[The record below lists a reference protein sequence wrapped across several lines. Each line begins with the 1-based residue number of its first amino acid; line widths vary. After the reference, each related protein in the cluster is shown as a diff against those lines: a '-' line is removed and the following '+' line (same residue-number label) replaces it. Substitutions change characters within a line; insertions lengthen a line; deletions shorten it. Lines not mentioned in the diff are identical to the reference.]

1 MSDRKKPSK
10 ITQEFVEFLEESKKL
25 YEFAKKKCE
34 EYDSME
40 RHIYWAHKFEFAKDK
55 NERNRLA
62 TAFQKERQE
71 RRRYKNICDE
81 NKVLIGFINSDNNK
95 GALKRLK
102 GMIEPQ
108 KREEE
113 YVSNKRVYKGG
124 DQK

>member
-1 MSDRKKPSK
+1 MSDKKKPSE
-10 ITQEFVEFLEESKKL
+10 ITQEFIDFLEESRTL
-25 YEFAKKKCE
+25 YEFAKKKVE
-34 EYDSME
+34 EYDSIE

-55 NERNRLA
+55 GERNRLA

-81 NKVLIGFINSDNNK
+81 YKVIVGFVSSDNNK

>member
-1 MSDRKKPSK
+1 MSDKKKPSE
-10 ITQEFVEFLEESKKL
+10 ITQEFIDFLEESRTL
-25 YEFAKKKCE
+25 YEFAKKKVG
-34 EYDSME
+34 EYDSIE
-40 RHIYWAHKFEFAKDK
+40 RHIYWAHKFEFAKDR

-81 NKVLIGFINSDNNK
+81 YKVIVGFVSSDNNK

>member
-1 MSDRKKPSK
+1 MSDRKKPSE

-25 YEFAKKKCE
+25 YEFAKKKCG

-55 NERNRLA
+55 NERNRLG
-62 TAFQKERQE
+62 TAFQRERQD

-81 NKVLIGFINSDNNK
+81 YKVLIGFINSDNNK
-95 GALKRLK
+95 GALKRMK
-102 GMIEPQ
+102 GMIEAQ

-113 YVSNKRVYKGG
+113 YVSNERVYKGG